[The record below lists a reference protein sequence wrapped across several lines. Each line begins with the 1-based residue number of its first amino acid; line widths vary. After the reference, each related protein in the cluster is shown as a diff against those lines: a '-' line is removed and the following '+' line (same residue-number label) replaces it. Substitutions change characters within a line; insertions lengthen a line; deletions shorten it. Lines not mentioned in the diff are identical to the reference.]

1 MSSEDGLE
9 SKTIEGK
16 EFSIQDAGDSIYMD
30 MEITKC
36 IRVVSPEKHN
46 DRTNRRYMG
55 AYASIFGEMHEIRNL
70 LTKLWRLRIC
80 RIYS

>member
-9 SKTIEGK
+9 SKIIEGK

-36 IRVVSPEKHN
+36 IHVVSPEKHN
-46 DRTNRRYMG
+46 DRTNRRYIG
-55 AYASIFGEMHEIRNL
+55 A
-70 LTKLWRLRIC
+70 
-80 RIYS
+80 